1 MISMN
6 KTPLYNAH
14 VQLGAK
20 MVNFSNWEMPISYS
34 SLIEEHHAVRNAAGI
49 FDVSHMSIFDF
60 DGGNQI
66 AFFEKIFSNDIKK
79 ISKVDKAIYGAL
91 LNEEGGIL
99 DDLIIYH
106 ANDKF
111 RLVSNCSTQDQ
122 NRQWFEKHAGE
133 FGVKVIERSD
143 MGILAIQGP
152 GALNKILAIN
162 EIDSKV
168 NSLQSFGCMFEGDKL
183 YARTGYTGEDGF
195 ELIIPTKDI
204 NHLWDQALALGC
216 TPIGLGARDTLRLE
230 AGLNLYGNDMTIDNH
245 PYESNLGW
253 TIDMSDE
260 NREFIGKDAL
270 LSIDQS
276 KSQKIVGIIMKDK
289 GILRSGYEITYE
301 NGKGVVLSGSYSPT
315 LQSSIG
321 LARVDQ
327 GYEENGKVMIRNKML
342 NIDFVSPRFLRQG
355 KMQS

>member
-1 MISMN
+1 MN
-6 KTPLYNAH
+6 KTPLHNAH

-20 MVNFSNWEMPISYS
+20 MVNFSNWEMPISYTS
-34 SLIEEHHAVRNAAGI
+34 VIEEHHAVRNEAGI
-49 FDVSHMSIFDF
+49 FDVSHMSVFDF
-60 DGGNQI
+60 DGGNQV
-66 AFFEKIFSNDIKK
+66 AFFKKIFANNIKK
-79 ISKVDKAIYGAL
+79 ILNSNKGIYGVL

-111 RLVSNCSTQDQ
+111 RLVSNCSTREQ
-122 NRQWFEKHAGE
+122 NKHWYEKHAVE

-143 MGILAIQGP
+143 MGIIAIQGP
-152 GALNKILAIN
+152 DALSKILAMK
-162 EIDSKV
+162 EIDSQV
-168 NSLQSFGCMFEGDKL
+168 NNLQSFGCMFDGDKL
-183 YARTGYTGEDGF
+183 YARTGYTGEDGL
-195 ELIIPTKDI
+195 ELIIPSSDI
-204 NHLWDQALALGC
+204 NHIWNQAIRLEC
-216 TPIGLGARDTLRLE
+216 VPVGLGARDTLRLE
-230 AGLNLYGNDMTIDNH
+230 AGLNLYGNDMTINNH

-253 TIDMSDE
+253 TVDMSDE
-260 NREFIGKDAL
+260 SRQFIGKDAL

-276 KSQKIVGIIMKDK
+276 KSQRIIGIILKDK
-289 GILRSGYEITYE
+289 GILRSGYEITHE

-327 GYEENGKVMIRNKML
+327 GYKENGKVMIRNKVL

-355 KMQS
+355 KMQL

>member
-1 MISMN
+1 MN
-6 KTPLYNAH
+6 KTQLHNAH
-14 VQLGAK
+14 IQLGAK
-20 MVNFSNWEMPISYS
+20 MVNFSNWEMPINYS
-34 SLIEEHHAVRNAAGI
+34 SLIEEHNAVRNAAGI
-49 FDVSHMSIFDF
+49 FDVSHMSVFDF

-66 AFFEKIFSNDIKK
+66 AFFEKIFANDIKK
-79 ISKVDKAIYGAL
+79 IYKDDKAIYGAL

-106 ANDKF
+106 ANNKF
-111 RLVSNCSTQDQ
+111 RLVSNCSTRKQ
-122 NRQWFEKHAGE
+122 NRQWFEKHALE

-152 GALNKILAIN
+152 DALNKISEIK
-162 EIDSKV
+162 EIDAQV
-168 NSLQSFGCMFEGDKL
+168 NTLQSFGCIFEGDKL
-183 YARTGYTGEDGF
+183 YARTGYTGEDGL
-195 ELIIPTKDI
+195 ELIVPDQDI
-204 NHLWDQALALGC
+204 NSLWDQALELGC

-230 AGLNLYGNDMTIDNH
+230 AGLNLYGNDMTINNH

-276 KSQKIVGIIMKDK
+276 KSQKIVGIILQDK
-289 GILRSGYEITYE
+289 GVLRSGYEITHE
-301 NGKGVVLSGSYSPT
+301 QGRGVVLSGSYSPT

-327 GYEENGKVMIRNKML
+327 GYKENGKVMIRNKVL
-342 NIDFVSPRFLRQG
+342 NIDFVSPRFLGQG
-355 KMQS
+355 KISL